1 MPSAPELLD
10 RSCKIRTVKILHQPD
25 IKQLCCS
32 DRNIRISGKIAV
44 NLYRK
49 EKGCKQHGKARI
61 VLRRVKNQIHIYC
74 KIISDHKLLK
84 KAPCHQLQSIYCIF
98 PVKGMFPLD
107 LRQ

>member
-10 RSCKIRTVKILHQPD
+10 RGCKIRTVKILHQPD
-25 IKQLCCS
+25 IKQLCRS

-61 VLRRVKNQIHIYC
+61 VLRRVKTRSTYTARLSAIT
-74 KIISDHKLLK
+74 SFLK
-84 KAPCHQLQSIYCIF
+84 KPHAISFSPYTASS
-98 PVKGMFPLD
+98 
-107 LRQ
+107 R